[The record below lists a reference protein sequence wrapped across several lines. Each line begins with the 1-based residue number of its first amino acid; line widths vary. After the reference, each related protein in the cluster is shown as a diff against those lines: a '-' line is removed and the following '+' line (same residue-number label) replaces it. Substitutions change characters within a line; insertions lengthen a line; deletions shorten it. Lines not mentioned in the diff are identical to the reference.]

1 MEDREVRGAR
11 GWGLIALVGVSAA
24 GVLAEMSWWE
34 RSRPASQPLVAV
46 YMRCVGMTREEIA
59 SKVGA
64 LIEPSMK
71 TVPDFTGYRLVPQSE
86 AYRLELTFRR
96 RTDAVTALK
105 DVQTAVVTVEAQLP
119 EAVKRDGIHIR
130 RLDRE

>member
-1 MEDREVRGAR
+1 MVVVLNKAR
-11 GWGLIALVGVSAA
+11 SGICLIIGVALAVILGD
-24 GVLAEMSWWE
+24 MWWE

-46 YMRCVGMTREEIA
+46 YMRCGGMTPEEIA
-59 SKVGA
+59 SNVGA
-64 LIEPSMK
+64 LVEPPMK
-71 TVPDFTGYRLVPQSE
+71 TVPEFTGYRRVPQSE

-96 RTDAVTALK
+96 RTDAVMALK
-105 DVQTAVVTVEAQLP
+105 DVQSALTAVEAQLP

>member
-1 MEDREVRGAR
+1 MLGKVWSGVCLIIGVALAAILGA
-11 GWGLIALVGVSAA
+11 
-24 GVLAEMSWWE
+24 MWWE
-34 RSRPASQPLVAV
+34 RSRSASQPLVAV
-46 YMRCVGMTREEIA
+46 YMRCVGMTPEEIA

-64 LIEPSMK
+64 LIEPPMK

-130 RLDRE
+130 RLDWE

>member
-1 MEDREVRGAR
+1 MLNKARSGICLIIGVALAAILGA
-11 GWGLIALVGVSAA
+11 
-24 GVLAEMSWWE
+24 MWWE
-34 RSRPASQPLVAV
+34 RSRSASQPLVAV
-46 YMRCVGMTREEIA
+46 YMRCGGMTPEEIA

-64 LIEPSMK
+64 LIEPPVK

-86 AYRLELTFRR
+86 AYRLELTFRH

-105 DVQTAVVTVEAQLP
+105 DVQSAVVTVEAQLP

>member
-1 MEDREVRGAR
+1 MVVVLNKAWSGIC
-11 GWGLIALVGVSAA
+11 LIIGVALAVILGD
-24 GVLAEMSWWE
+24 MWWE

-46 YMRCVGMTREEIA
+46 YMRCGGMTPEEIA
-59 SKVGA
+59 SNVGA
-64 LIEPSMK
+64 LIEPPMK
-71 TVPDFTGYRLVPQSE
+71 TVPEFTGYRLVPQSE

-96 RTDAVTALK
+96 RTDAMTALK
-105 DVQTAVVTVEAQLP
+105 DVQSALTAVEAQLP

>member
-1 MEDREVRGAR
+1 MRGAR
-11 GWGLIALVGVSAA
+11 GWGLIAFVGVSAA

-46 YMRCVGMTREEIA
+46 YMRCVGMTPEEIA

-71 TVPDFTGYRLVPQSE
+71 TVPDLTGCRLAPQSE

-96 RTDAVTALK
+96 RTDAETALN
-105 DVQTAVVTVEAQLP
+105 DVHSAVVAVEAQLP
-119 EAVKRDGIHIR
+119 EAVKRDGVHIR

>member
-1 MEDREVRGAR
+1 MNKSWTVVFLLAG
-11 GWGLIALVGVSAA
+11 IALAA
-24 GVLAEMSWWE
+24 ILGDLWWE
-34 RSRPASQPLVAV
+34 WHRPASQPLVAV
-46 YMRCVGMTREEIA
+46 YMRCGGMTPKEIA

-71 TVPDFTGYRLVPQSE
+71 TVPDLTGYRLAPQSE

-96 RTDAVTALK
+96 RTDAETALN
-105 DVQTAVVTVEAQLP
+105 DVHSAVVAVEAQLP
-119 EAVKRDGIHIR
+119 EAVKRDGVHIR

>member
-1 MEDREVRGAR
+1 MNKSWSVIFLIVG
-11 GWGLIALVGVSAA
+11 IALVAILGSA
-24 GVLAEMSWWE
+24 WWWK
-34 RSRPASQPLVAV
+34 SRPAAQPLVAV
-46 YMRCVGMTREEIA
+46 YMRCVGMTPEEIA

-71 TVPDFTGYRLVPQSE
+71 TGPDFTGYRLVPQSE

>member
-1 MEDREVRGAR
+1 MLGKVWSGVCLIIGVALAAILGA
-11 GWGLIALVGVSAA
+11 
-24 GVLAEMSWWE
+24 MWWE
-34 RSRPASQPLVAV
+34 RSRSASQPLVAV
-46 YMRCVGMTREEIA
+46 YMRCVGMTQEEIA

-64 LIEPSMK
+64 LIEPPMK